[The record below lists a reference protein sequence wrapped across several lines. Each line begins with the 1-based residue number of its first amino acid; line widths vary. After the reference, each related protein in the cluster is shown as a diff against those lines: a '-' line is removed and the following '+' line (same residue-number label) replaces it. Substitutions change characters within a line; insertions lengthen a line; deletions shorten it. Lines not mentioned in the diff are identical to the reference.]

1 MHFQPS
7 RRMVRAGSVCALVLS
22 TWAVPGCQTTFMAHR
37 AEKKVLNNFATA
49 ISEEN
54 AERARAL
61 VSEDFSE
68 TVLSKDRA
76 LEEIKRV
83 WPVTGELEIVRVTDV
98 EEAEREN
105 PDVPEKQV
113 TVRDE
118 RKLETDYRLIQE
130 PGSKK
135 WVVDEILITS
145 TQRGISVTKTV
156 SEQVA
161 FVVVVRD
168 FAEAWRGGSREERL
182 AMVTPECR
190 AELEGL
196 PDDVLNHVS
205 SRMFPPNERSTSTDE
220 TMDEDIAI
228 VRLRHRT
235 GMVLLQMKRMDGTW
249 LVDDAAF
256 EGGKEGETIPS
267 LRRTAVAYAAA
278 SKFLG
283 AYASGNREELR
294 TVTVPS
300 FFDSTLRV
308 AELDSVPLPTREEA
322 NKGELR
328 VVGEQGELVVENGE
342 STYKIVLT
350 QTNDEENALQGT
362 EFRVEN
368 VTIYEQ
374 NGKVKKHLA
383 AALVAEP
390 IANLFTDAMVQRDLS
405 NLKVM
410 STRDFSERVW
420 DHVTPELVA
429 ELPLNEFRTGD
440 RELLS
445 VLYKGATTEVTMI
458 QAGRAMTVILNDESG
473 RVKVDDLL
481 VAVDKRPS
489 SVKTTLSHYLPIA
502 KLTLALKQGNIEAV
516 RQYCTNDFNRSIW
529 LQIEQIP
536 PAATEAVRFLDA
548 PLASLQTSETES
560 TAHLGEK
567 DFGGMISLVK
577 HNNQWKVNEI
587 TLLAGPGDADR
598 VALKSMLRDH
608 LANGILFADSRPD
621 ASPAGPV
628 RTAEANIQQVGFES
642 KSAGSMKSSRVERTL
657 PIADEPESITEE
669 DDTQAEPPA
678 KLPSSASQAEP
689 ISANGPLGA
698 EKANALP
705 KATIPA
711 SESGNGNS
719 SAAPFDEPLW

>member
-22 TWAVPGCQTTFMAHR
+22 TWAVPGCQTAFMAHR
-37 AEKKVLNNFATA
+37 AEKKILNNFATA
-49 ISEEN
+49 ISEEDT
-54 AERARAL
+54 ERARAL
-61 VSEDFSE
+61 ASEDFTES
-68 TVLSKDRA
+68 VLSKDRA
-76 LEEIKRV
+76 LEEVKRV
-83 WPVTGELEIVRVTDV
+83 WPVTGELEIVQVTDI

-105 PDVPEKQV
+105 LDIPEKHI

-145 TQRGISVTKTV
+145 TKRGISVTKTV
-156 SEQVA
+156 SEQIA
-161 FVVVVRD
+161 FAVVVRD
-168 FAEAWRGGSREERL
+168 FAEAWRGGNREQRL

-190 AELEGL
+190 AELDGL

-235 GMVLLQMKRMDGTW
+235 GTVLLQMKRIDGIW
-249 LVDDAAF
+249 LVDDAAY
-256 EGGKEGETIPS
+256 EGGKDGETIPS

-278 SKFLG
+278 SQFLG
-283 AYASGNREELR
+283 AYASGDREALQM
-294 TVTVPS
+294 VTVPT
-300 FFDSTLRV
+300 FFESTIRV
-308 AELDSVPLPTREEA
+308 AELKTVPLPTQEEA
-322 NKGELR
+322 KNGELR
-328 VVGEQGELVVENGE
+328 VVGEQGELVIENGE

-350 QTNDEENALQGT
+350 QTNDAENALQGT

-420 DHVTPELVA
+420 DHVTPELVS
-429 ELPLNEFRTGD
+429 ELPLNEFRSGE

-445 VLYKGATTEVTMI
+445 VLYKGATTEVTML
-458 QAGRAMTVILNDESG
+458 QAGRAMTVVLNDESG

-502 KLTLALKQGNIEAV
+502 KLTLALKQGRIEAV

-529 LQIEQIP
+529 LQIDQIP
-536 PAATEAVRFLDA
+536 PAAKEAIRFLDA
-548 PLASLQTSETES
+548 PLASLQTSDTES
-560 TAHLGEK
+560 TAQLGEK

-587 TLLAGPGDADR
+587 TLVAGPGGGDR
-598 VALKSMLRDH
+598 VALKSMLREH
-608 LANGILFADSRPD
+608 LANGILFADARPD
-621 ASPAGPV
+621 ASPARPTPSAKG
-628 RTAEANIQQVGFES
+628 NIQQVSFES
-642 KSAGSMKSSRVERTL
+642 TDAGSMKPDGNDGAASVVG
-657 PIADEPESITEE
+657 EPGGLSEPDS
-669 DDTQAEPPA
+669 QAEPPA
-678 KLPSSASQAEP
+678 RLPSAAIQAEP
-689 ISANGPLGA
+689 IPESRPVESDSHELLH
-698 EKANALP
+698 ET
-705 KATIPA
+705 TISP
-711 SESGNGNS
+711 SESGNGDS
-719 SAAPFDEPLW
+719 PAAPFDEPLW